1 MNKKGKLKTS
11 TIGWI
16 VLAAVVL
23 ILVVWFIGA
32 YNNFVS
38 LSQNVDSKWSQVEN
52 DYQVQADKIPN
63 FASTITSQVG
73 VETKFVKDVIEA
85 RTAFKN
91 AQGQAQIDAAGQQMN
106 NGVTTLVNAVA
117 ENYPVLQASTGYTQ
131 LRDELSAS
139 QNKIGNSRRLYIEAI
154 QAYNTAIKRFPSNI
168 VAGMFNF
175 EAKDYYKS
183 ASGTV
188 TPSLGNGTLP

>member
-1 MNKKGKLKTS
+1 MGKMKNS
-11 TIGWI
+11 TIAWI
-16 VLAAVVL
+16 IVGAVVL
-23 ILVVWFIGA
+23 ILLLWFVGA

-73 VETKFVKDVIEA
+73 VETKFVKDVIAA
-85 RTAFKN
+85 RTAFKD

-106 NGVTTLVNAVA
+106 NGITTLVNAVA

-154 QAYNTAIKRFPSNI
+154 QDYNTATKRFPSNI
-168 VAGMFNF
+168 IAGIFGF
-175 EAKDYYKS
+175 SGKDYYK
-183 ASGTV
+183 AAAGTN
-188 TPSLGNGTLP
+188 TPVLGNGTLP